1 MSDVCKQLH
10 EILSAGKRFEFSI
23 DYDNIPK
30 NGIYV
35 MFEKGES
42 AHGVDRIVRIGT
54 HSGDNQLRSRIYQH
68 FELENKNRSIF
79 RKNIGRCILNQSHHP
94 YLSTWEL
101 DTTSRKNKEAYG
113 HLVDKE
119 FEQEV
124 EKQISSYIQQNF
136 SFVILEVATK
146 EDRLLFESRLIGTV
160 SNCNDCAPSENWFG
174 YNSPVEKIRK
184 SGLWQVMELYAQ
196 PLSYEELE
204 KVKSWLAR

>member
-10 EILSAGKRFEFSI
+10 EILNTGKRFNFSI
-23 DYDNIPK
+23 DYDEIPE

-35 MFEKGES
+35 MFEKGEK

-54 HSGDNQLRSRIYQH
+54 HSGDKQLRSRIYQH

-101 DTTSRKNKEAYG
+101 DTTSRKNKEAYS
-113 HLVDKE
+113 HLINRE
-119 FEQEV
+119 FERKI
-124 EKQISSYIQQNF
+124 EKEISAYIQANF
-136 SFVILEVATK
+136 SFAILEVPTK
-146 EDRLLFESRLIGTV
+146 ADRLLYESRLIGTV
-160 SNCNDCAPSENWFG
+160 SNCCDCAPSESWFG

-184 SGLWQVMELYAQ
+184 SGLWQVMELYAE
-196 PLSYEELE
+196 PLNADELE
-204 KVKSWLAR
+204 HVKSMLIQ